1 MYPNLRLELW
11 KRRIRQNELAK
22 RLQIDETVLSKIVN
36 GIRRPSPELQQ
47 QIAVLLEREAAWLFD
62 AAESASST
70 QVDSKVEAP
79 KVVARP

>member
-36 GIRRPSPELQQ
+36 GIRRPSRELQR
-47 QIAVLLEREAAWLFD
+47 QIAALLDRNEAWLFEVVD
-62 AAESASST
+62 RAT
-70 QVDSKVEAP
+70 GPQVDVKADAP
-79 KVVARP
+79 EEGACP

>member
-36 GIRRPSPELQQ
+36 GVRRPSADLQR
-47 QIAVLLEREAAWLFD
+47 QIAGLLERDQSWLFEV
-62 AAESASST
+62 A
-70 QVDSKVEAP
+70 QMEADQP
-79 KVVARP
+79 QAIRAGVPEGGARR